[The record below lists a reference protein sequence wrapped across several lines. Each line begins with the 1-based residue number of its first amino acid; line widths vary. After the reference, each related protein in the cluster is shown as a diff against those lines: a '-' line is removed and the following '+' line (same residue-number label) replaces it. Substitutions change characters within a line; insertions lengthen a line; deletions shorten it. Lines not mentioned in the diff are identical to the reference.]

1 MSKYVIT
8 IQSRYLV
15 EIDSN
20 KLEQITE
27 QITEEYENAILP
39 SFIPEEDVEY
49 LDGFIA
55 YDVREN

>member
-1 MSKYVIT
+1 MAKYVIT

-15 EIDSN
+15 EIDKD
-20 KLEQITE
+20 KLD

-49 LDGFIA
+49 LDGFIT